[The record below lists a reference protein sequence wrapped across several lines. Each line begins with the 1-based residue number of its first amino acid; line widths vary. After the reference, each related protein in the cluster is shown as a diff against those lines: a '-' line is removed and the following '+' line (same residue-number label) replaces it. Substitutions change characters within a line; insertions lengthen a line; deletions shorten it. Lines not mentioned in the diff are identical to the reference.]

1 MNEFLKDVFIKDMAD
16 VNRVEGITDE
26 YVWYN
31 SKLLINKMSSWQ
43 TEFEKITM
51 VMEAR
56 HKEHLKII
64 SNLLDECKKL
74 KDGKDAF
81 DKYAG
86 ETKREWKDLTDE
98 DYQKIHQSLLNMSG
112 FSFNTIAKAIEDACK
127 DKNK

>member
-16 VNRVEGITDE
+16 VNRVEGITEE

-43 TEFEKITM
+43 TEFEKVVM

-64 SNLLDECKKL
+64 SNLLDEIKKL
-74 KDGKDAF
+74 KEENNELKRSGDHINSGQGNNQ
-81 DKYAG
+81 AG
-86 ETKREWKDLTDE
+86 
-98 DYQKIHQSLLNMSG
+98 
-112 FSFNTIAKAIEDACK
+112 
-127 DKNK
+127 